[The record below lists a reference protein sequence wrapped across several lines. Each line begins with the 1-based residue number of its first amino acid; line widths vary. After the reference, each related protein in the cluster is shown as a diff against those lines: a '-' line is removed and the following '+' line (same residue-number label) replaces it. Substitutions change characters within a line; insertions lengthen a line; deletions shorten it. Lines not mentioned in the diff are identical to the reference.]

1 MKHNWEHKTLGES
14 CIVIGGS
21 TPKTDVSEY
30 WGGQHNWFTP
40 AELDSK
46 KYYAESERKITDA
59 AIKASGLTLMPKG
72 TVLLTSRAPIGKIGI
87 TTEESFCNQGFKCL
101 VCKDGLYNEYLYY
114 TLQYFNC
121 DIQEKGRGATFK
133 EISKKVTESISI
145 PVPPMSAQKHIA
157 EELNEINAMI
167 AGRKEQLRELDLLA
181 QSIFYDMFGDP
192 TTNAKNWDRQNLDS
206 ISNIVGRIGFRG
218 YTRQDLVSKGEG
230 AITLSPSNIYNGTLK
245 YDQCSYISWYKY
257 DESPEIQIF
266 NGDVIFTKTGS
277 TVGKVGIALN
287 LPEKATLNP
296 QLVVLKNLKQ
306 NNWYVSFVLR
316 DSAYQELIRE
326 KSGGSAVPTM
336 SQKFLGKLEI
346 PIPPLSLQA
355 LFASKIE
362 AIEEQKREIEASI
375 RELQTLLNS
384 RMDYWFN

>member
-1 MKHNWEHKTLGES
+1 
-14 CIVIGGS
+14 
-21 TPKTDVSEY
+21 
-30 WGGQHNWFTP
+30 
-40 AELDSK
+40 
-46 KYYAESERKITDA
+46 
-59 AIKASGLTLMPKG
+59 
-72 TVLLTSRAPIGKIGI
+72 
-87 TTEESFCNQGFKCL
+87 
-101 VCKDGLYNEYLYY
+101 
-114 TLQYFNC
+114 
-121 DIQEKGRGATFK
+121 
-133 EISKKVTESISI
+133 
-145 PVPPMSAQKHIA
+145 MSAQKHIA
-157 EELNEINAMI
+157 EELDEINAMI

-206 ISNIVGRIGFRG
+206 ICNIVGRIGFRG

-326 KSGGSAVPTM
+326 KSGAQRCQQCPKNFSA
-336 SQKFLGKLEI
+336 
-346 PIPPLSLQA
+346 
-355 LFASKIE
+355 
-362 AIEEQKREIEASI
+362 
-375 RELQTLLNS
+375 N
-384 RMDYWFN
+384 